1 AARSAATIGEGLAL
15 AAQYAPARAPQ
26 FAATFDTATD
36 PAALTIALRVAVDA
50 DVGAA
55 MCEAATL
62 SAVAMIASL
71 ADGPLTILAYD
82 WPWGPPA
89 HAEALRQAA
98 PGTHRF
104 NAATCTLH
112 VPHAIAD
119 QPSPHRDAGLLAATI
134 ANLETAKAQDPSMPV
149 GHRLAALLA
158 SPEGPMTSAADAAK
172 HLGLSGRTLARRLT
186 EEGTNF
192 RAKRDEALKAHAE
205 VLLADQRLS
214 RDTIA
219 ERLGFDDPTS
229 FSRACRRWFG
239 EGPRAVRQRMDGGL
253 TPRQ

>member
-1 AARSAATIGEGLAL
+1 MTARPRVLLDPATLTALRVPAGYVRQAVGFFAKTDEARAGLMATAGVAPTALDAADGTMSLADELALVGALNTRIGRHWAVEALPIWAPASQGALDLAARSAATIGEGLAL

-50 DVGAA
+50 GVGAA

-134 ANLETAKAQDPSMPV
+134 AN
-149 GHRLAALLA
+149 
-158 SPEGPMTSAADAAK
+158 
-172 HLGLSGRTLARRLT
+172 
-186 EEGTNF
+186 
-192 RAKRDEALKAHAE
+192 
-205 VLLADQRLS
+205 
-214 RDTIA
+214 
-219 ERLGFDDPTS
+219 
-229 FSRACRRWFG
+229 
-239 EGPRAVRQRMDGGL
+239 
-253 TPRQ
+253 